1 MYSEKITVGAG
12 TDYPLKGLLTFPD
25 DLSGP
30 VPAVVMVHGS
40 GASNMDEKVMKLKPF
55 KDLAEGL
62 AEQGVASLRYDKR
75 TYAHGFKLIRQKNLH
90 GHSKGRDD

>member
-12 TDYPLKGLLTFPD
+12 TDYPLKGLLTLPD

-62 AEQGVASLRYDKR
+62 AGHGVASLRYE
-75 TYAHGFKLIRQKNLH
+75 LH
-90 GHSKGRDD
+90 NHSEGGDDRGCTSGR

>member
-1 MYSEKITVGAG
+1 MGGWTVIYRGFREKHLTRLSEASGGDRLYSEKRIIGAG

-40 GASNMDEKVMKLKPF
+40 GGDETDTL
-55 KDLAEGL
+55 
-62 AEQGVASLRYDKR
+62 
-75 TYAHGFKLIRQKNLH
+75 
-90 GHSKGRDD
+90 